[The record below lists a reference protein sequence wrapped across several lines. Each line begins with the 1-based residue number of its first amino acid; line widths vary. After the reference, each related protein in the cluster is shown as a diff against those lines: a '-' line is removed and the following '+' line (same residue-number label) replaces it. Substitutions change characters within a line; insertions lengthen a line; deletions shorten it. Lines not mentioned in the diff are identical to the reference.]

1 MTSREDVRV
10 LFTRKLVETLTAL
23 LALVFLSFL
32 FLHAMPGGPFDEE
45 ISLNPSIKENLIQQ
59 WALDQPFLT
68 QFSHYLKGL
77 LRGDLGFSMVQ
88 TGKTVSELLVQ
99 GFSQT
104 LVLNLLA
111 VIASYILAFFTSSL
125 ATIKAGSFVARG
137 VETLNVV
144 AISLPSLFLGPVLIY
159 LFGFYLNLL
168 PTAFLSSPVHYILP
182 VLTLSIRPWAQL
194 NLLLTNSLQETMQL
208 DFIRTAKA
216 KGLSRWQILVN
227 HAYKNSLMPI
237 LSMSGPLIVGLISGS
252 FLVEILFSIPGL
264 GQQFVESLNL
274 RDYPVVMGL
283 VLVYGVSLIVLTNV
297 FDACA
302 LWLDPRM
309 RGQK

>member
-1 MTSREDVRV
+1 MTSSGDVRV
-10 LFTRKLVETLTAL
+10 LIPRKLVETLTAL

-32 FLHAMPGGPFDEE
+32 FLHAMPGGPFDDET
-45 ISLNPSIKENLIQQ
+45 SLNPQVKENLIRT
-59 WALDQPFLT
+59 WALDQPVGA
-68 QFSHYLKGL
+68 QFFAYLKSL
-77 LRGDLGFSMVQ
+77 MSGDLGTSMQ
-88 TGKTVSELLVQ
+88 LPGKSVGEILSQ

-104 LVLNLLA
+104 VRLNVLAILASYLLA
-111 VIASYILAFFTSSL
+111 FATTLLTSANRYSWLSRGIGWVNIL
-125 ATIKAGSFVARG
+125 
-137 VETLNVV
+137 

-159 LFGFYLNLL
+159 FFGFHLNLL
-168 PTAFLSSPVHYILP
+168 PTALLSSPLHYILP

-194 NLLLTNSLQETMQL
+194 HMLLDNSLQETLQL

-216 KGLSRWQILVN
+216 KGLSKFRILTG

-252 FLVEILFSIPGL
+252 FLVEVLFSVPGL

-283 VLVYGVSLIVLTNV
+283 VLLYGSGMIVLTNV
-297 FDACA
+297 FDVMAMWA
-302 LWLDPRM
+302 DPRI
-309 RGQK
+309 RGQR

>member
-10 LFTRKLVETLTAL
+10 LFARKLVETLTAL

-45 ISLNPSIKENLIQQ
+45 ISLNPAVKENLIRQ

-68 QFSHYLKGL
+68 QFTHYLKGL
-77 LRGDLGFSMVQ
+77 FKGDLGSSMVQ
-88 TGKTVSELLVQ
+88 SGKTVSELLLQ

-104 LVLNLLA
+104 LMLNVLA
-111 VIASYILAFFTSSL
+111 IIVSYLLAFFTSSV
-125 ATIKAGSFVARG
+125 AAMKAGTLTARSI
-137 VETLNVV
+137 EAINVV

-168 PTAFLSSPVHYILP
+168 PTAFLSSPAHYILP
-182 VLTLSIRPWAQL
+182 VLTLSLRPWAQL
-194 NLLLTNSLQETMQL
+194 NLLLTNSLQETLQL

-283 VLVYGVSLIVLTNV
+283 VLVYGISLIVMTNV

-302 LWLDPRM
+302 LWVDPRL